1 MQKKKLIYNFGSRY
15 GFFSEYN
22 NMILCY
28 LYCLCNN
35 IDFVLFDSN
44 CRFSEQHDYLDYFIP
59 FCATDRHSFNKYY
72 NRRDFFG
79 EMGWK
84 SMVKDLFSR
93 SKSYDVF
100 PLKRMQLRLFGDVFK
115 KIYGFN
121 FYTYEL
127 FASARNRQLEH
138 QYFHY
143 DDISIDGD
151 LQDSCRKIIDR
162 LWVYKPNVEE
172 KVRQYVRS
180 VSMPKEYVG
189 IHIRR
194 GDKVIEYDLQD
205 TDKYMSL
212 LEMHSDL
219 RVAFVLTDDYGVFL
233 KLKAN
238 YPKWEF
244 RTLCEESE
252 RGYFHKDFMAQTDI
266 GAIATRHIKLFASMD
281 ILSKAQV
288 FVGTFSSNPGM
299 YLGMRMEKGRVF
311 GVDFENWRIW

>member
-59 FCATDRHSFNKYY
+59 FCATDSHSFNKYY

-84 SMVKDLFSR
+84 SMVKDLFSH

-127 FASARNRQLEH
+127 FASARNRQLE
-138 QYFHY
+138 QQNFHY
-143 DDISIDGD
+143 DDIGINGD

-212 LEMHSDL
+212 LEKHSDL

-299 YLGMRMEKGRVF
+299 YLGMRMEKDKVF